1 MLPLLLLGTL
11 IREVLA
17 PFTGHPF
24 DFELWIRD
32 GYYVSQ
38 GEDPYLPTN
47 PVPNLSIPGT
57 NVLPSIGYP
66 PVWPFVNAAIYLI
79 YSHLGIND
87 RFLYYFML
95 KQPMIAGDLIAAL
108 LIHRIVLGESGNG
121 VLATKAARFWLFCP
135 YTIIISSVWGQFDQL
150 ALDLILVSILLVRKT
165 SRGALVE
172 ASGILLKAIPI
183 IFLPIFSLLQDRDLK
198 RKILYALTTLLVVLG
213 VSVIPFVFPP
223 KWSFPALFGAGTA
236 EVLRVGTSVNYW
248 MILYAYSAVFNGTL
262 SSWEILFVEVMEFAW
277 IPSVL
282 LASFLV
288 VRRFKKAHIPI
299 TTGRLVLASLFVLM
313 IFYLTRT
320 RITEQ
325 YVIYFI
331 GLGII
336 YEYISIGQLTW
347 RFHVVW
353 LSAFVFIVV
362 NNEYLVP
369 FLSPLSERYQ
379 EIGTQLNAGFLQQ
392 LNIMILVSCGILFTT
407 FSSVYTKSLLSKFN
421 TDQLSR
427 V

>member
-38 GEDPYLPTN
+38 GGDPYLPTN

-66 PVWPFVNAAIYLI
+66 PVWHFVNAAIYLI

-95 KQPMIAGDLIAAL
+95 KQPMIVGDLIAAL
-108 LIHRIVLGESGNG
+108 LIYRIVLGESGDG

-183 IFLPIFSLLQDRDLK
+183 IFLPIFSLLQDGGLK

-313 IFYLTRT
+313 IFYLTRM

-331 GLGII
+331 GLGVLD
-336 YEYISIGQLTW
+336 EHLAQRKNNSL
-347 RFHVVW
+347 FHCLW
-353 LSAFVFIVV
+353 ITALVFLIVD
-362 NNEYLVP
+362 NQDMLL
-369 FLSPLSERYQ
+369 FLSPISELFLKAAL
-379 EIGTQLNAGFLQQ
+379 QLNAGIFQK
-392 LNIMILVSCGILFTT
+392 LNIVILVACSSLFTT
-407 FSSVYTKSLLSKFN
+407 FCIIYIDSLWKERKF
-421 TDQLSR
+421 LK